1 MNNPHLSCVDY
12 VAVDP
17 KIQAMNIE
25 TSKIR
30 EVLGTVGFTGDGKA
44 KPDHAVS
51 TLSGGWRMKLALAR
65 AMLQQADILLLD
77 EPTNHLGKPI
87 FEDFFLQ

>member
-1 MNNPHLSCVDY
+1 MDY
-12 VAVDP
+12 VGADEKLQKMGVTT
-17 KIQAMNIE
+17 E
-25 TSKIR
+25 RIR
-30 EVLGTVGFTGDGKA
+30 EVLATVGFTPEGKA

-77 EPTNHLGKPI
+77 EPTNHLGKRNLDI
-87 FEDFFLQ
+87 RFRTFLNVL